1 MSRIVVLLMLFSQF
15 MLAPA
20 SSAGGQW
27 TRDAQ
32 DAAVVAVE
40 LSALEAAWDFNTLY
54 DRIHPD
60 AHAQIPRA
68 AVIGWFQ
75 NEFAPRGPGV
85 STVTAVNFVSWT
97 WAVTGQTYP
106 YTAEVSF
113 IQPFADG
120 TVVEDVVRLVQD
132 QNGEWRWF
140 FGRSREFVNQ
150 QIARYV
156 PAVPVAT
163 QNQSIL
169 DGVLQ
174 DIDTYWAISFA
185 ASGKTYTS
193 PRVVDISQGGNSS
206 CGYIDPNEGP
216 GFYCALDQTIYISID
231 WFVYYDDQ
239 VGDFAWI
246 TILAHE
252 WGHHVQAMS
261 GSYAGTGN
269 KHELQA
275 DCLAGSYALDA
286 ETRGLL
292 EPGDVTEA
300 VVVAATSGD
309 MVGFPQDQPGAHGT
323 SDERISALMRGY
335 LDGFVG
341 CGITI

>member
-20 SSAGGQW
+20 SSAGAQW

-140 FGRSREFVNQ
+140 FGRSREFVNE

-169 DGVLQ
+169 DAVLQ

-185 ASGKTYTS
+185 ASGKAYTS

-206 CGYIDPNEGP
+206 CRYIVPNEGP
-216 GFYCALDQTIYISID
+216 GFYCA
-231 WFVYYDDQ
+231 F
-239 VGDFAWI
+239 
-246 TILAHE
+246 
-252 WGHHVQAMS
+252 
-261 GSYAGTGN
+261 GSDHMHLN
-269 KHELQA
+269 RLV
-275 DCLAGSYALDA
+275 CLL
-286 ETRGLL
+286 R
-292 EPGDVTEA
+292 
-300 VVVAATSGD
+300 
-309 MVGFPQDQPGAHGT
+309 
-323 SDERISALMRGY
+323 
-335 LDGFVG
+335 
-341 CGITI
+341 